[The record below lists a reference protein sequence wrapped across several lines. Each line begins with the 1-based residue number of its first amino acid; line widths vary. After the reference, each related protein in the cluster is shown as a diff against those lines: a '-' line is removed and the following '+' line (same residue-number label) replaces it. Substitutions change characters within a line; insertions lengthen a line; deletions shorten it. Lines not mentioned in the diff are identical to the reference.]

1 MSDPDRARLASQ
13 LSAHHLTPPSHS
25 SPGPGPS
32 DLVTRR
38 GSVSGR
44 SPGNFNIHYI
54 VCNIYYV
61 KDTIHIH
68 F

>member
-44 SPGNFNIHYI
+44 SPGNFNIKYSLYHYH
-54 VCNIYYV
+54 V